1 MSINVKDFRWE
12 KGVND
17 IKYIELLEKELSKK
31 QGIINKAIAKLRKV
45 AVSENSIPLDKVKEA
60 REEIEN
66 EHNKMLDKYGWSNL
80 LIALEILDNLIE
92 SEA

>member
-1 MSINVKDFRWE
+1 MSKWHTTEFCE
-12 KGVND
+12 TCAKEFCCTSEC
-17 IKYIELLEKELSKK
+17 KYHLLHR
-31 QGIINKAIAKLRKV
+31 I
-45 AVSENSIPLDKVKEA
+45 KEA

-92 SEA
+92 SEE